1 MSKTTRVIRTGGMAQ
16 AFEYLCRNHEAL
28 SSNPSI
34 TKDSTNLNEDFAPQG
49 TFGNVW
55 RNFYLLQ

>member
-1 MSKTTRVIRTGGMAQ
+1 MAQ